1 VLALVHGRQRLGTKT
16 VGPDLLL
23 LERVWEERVEED
35 EEVDCAVRRRPT
47 CHGGA
52 GGEDGGASAVVLR
65 TMAGQDGGQAG
76 EIDTTEPRCKI
87 GVTRRLRRRGRR
99 VRRQGIG
106 RRTRRFAAF
115 RTGDRRTGCSLFSS
129 NQCAGLG
136 HNRSEAL
143 RWR

>member
-23 LERVWEERVEED
+23 LERVWEE
-35 EEVDCAVRRRPT
+35 
-47 CHGGA
+47 
-52 GGEDGGASAVVLR
+52 
-65 TMAGQDGGQAG
+65 
-76 EIDTTEPRCKI
+76 
-87 GVTRRLRRRGRR
+87 
-99 VRRQGIG
+99 